1 MLAVGM
7 TSCAGPP
14 QNSVEAACRQSAYD
28 DPDVK
33 DAILRSNSQMQQVRG
48 PALIE
53 LEQLVQTKTRH
64 CLAVQGLAPPGGVES
79 VKPY

>member
-1 MLAVGM
+1 MPGRRRTRSKPRVGSRR
-7 TSCAGPP
+7 T
-14 QNSVEAACRQSAYD
+14 D